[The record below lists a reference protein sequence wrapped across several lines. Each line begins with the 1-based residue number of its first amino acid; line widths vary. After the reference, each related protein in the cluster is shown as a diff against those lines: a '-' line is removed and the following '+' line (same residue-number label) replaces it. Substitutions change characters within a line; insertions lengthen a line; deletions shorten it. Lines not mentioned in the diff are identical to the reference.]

1 MSVIG
6 TRRCPE
12 TEGRG
17 NALGWGSEKILR
29 HGGNNMNLGGGE
41 APEGRRRKDIRETS
55 VCKGS
60 AGSEDIMSS
69 GRRVSLRRHR
79 HTVSELLRKELPRW
93 VGQQSFI
100 HLFTQAGPGL
110 FRSWVIQSRCME
122 HRGGAEHWARPREQ
136 REKWNR
142 QNASPHGVF
151 LPMKKAY
158 MIQIIHKAYVQK

>member
-12 TEGRG
+12 TEGTG

-69 GRRVSLRRHR
+69 GRRVWLRRHR
-79 HTVSELLRKELPRW
+79 HMVNELLRKELPRW

-110 FRSWVIQSRCME
+110 FSPGAWNTEEEQSTE
-122 HRGGAEHWARPREQ
+122 LDPGSRGKSETDRMPLLTEYSCQ
-136 REKWNR
+136 
-142 QNASPHGVF
+142 
-151 LPMKKAY
+151 
-158 MIQIIHKAYVQK
+158 